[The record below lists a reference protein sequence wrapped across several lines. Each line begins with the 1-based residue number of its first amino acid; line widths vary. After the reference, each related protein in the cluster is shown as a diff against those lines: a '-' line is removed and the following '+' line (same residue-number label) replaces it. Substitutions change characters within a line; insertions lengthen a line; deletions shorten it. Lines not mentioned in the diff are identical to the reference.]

1 MKGKTLCI
9 SMFTGPELPRALYG
23 PRMANLP
30 DNRLLLTGGSSGD
43 LRNEVG
49 VGGGNGSC
57 V

>member
-1 MKGKTLCI
+1 
-9 SMFTGPELPRALYG
+9 MFTGPELPRALYG
-23 PRMANLP
+23 PRMANLA

-49 VGGGNGSC
+49 VGGGNGSF